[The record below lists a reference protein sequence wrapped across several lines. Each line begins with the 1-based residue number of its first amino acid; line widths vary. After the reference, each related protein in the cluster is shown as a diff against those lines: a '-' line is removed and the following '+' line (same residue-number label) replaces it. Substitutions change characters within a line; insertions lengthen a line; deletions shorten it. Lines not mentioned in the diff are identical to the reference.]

1 MCISFWRSQHTYT
14 QTCGDAA
21 KHGANKRW
29 RRIFDLSIMTCR
41 ETRNHI
47 IMLKQSPVHTHLLT
61 TLITHHLINT
71 LFNLLP
77 SNTELFGRVKQV
89 LFFPFLFFYCA
100 VFIACFLK
108 KLFCNLNQDA
118 CGPDRSGL
126 LEEESEDCWQRSDV
140 LKLNF
145 HWLTLGGLWRPADP
159 LLGPIDSDAELVIE
173 WDVTKEMKKS
183 DVQHLEKNH

>member
-1 MCISFWRSQHTYT
+1 MLQIKFLPWPLRLTLASDGSDQGQAEGLHYGCQPRSPQDQKHRRVCISFWQSQHTYT

-21 KHGANKRW
+21 KHGANQRW

-61 TLITHHLINT
+61 ILITHHLINT

-126 LEEESEDCWQRSDV
+126 LEEESEDC
-140 LKLNF
+140 
-145 HWLTLGGLWRPADP
+145 
-159 LLGPIDSDAELVIE
+159 
-173 WDVTKEMKKS
+173 
-183 DVQHLEKNH
+183 